1 MHWVYPYQTLRAPN
15 VLGTKTALQM
25 ATTTKLKPI
34 NFVSSTSV
42 LDTEH
47 YSAKLISGA
56 HVYESDDLQGSK
68 TGLNSGYGQTKW
80 VAEQLMM
87 RAKSRGVPATILR
100 PGYIVGDSSRGVTN
114 TDDFIWRLIK
124 GCIQLGQ
131 APRISNIVNMCSVD
145 YVADCTVEVVV
156 SPKSIN
162 LGVFHTWN
170 PHQ

>member
-1 MHWVYPYQTLRAPN
+1 M
-15 VLGTKTALQM
+15 LGTKTALVM
-25 ATTTKLKPI
+25 ATTLKLKPI

-42 LDTEH
+42 LDTNH
-47 YSAKLISGA
+47 YTAKLVVGA
-56 HVYESDDLQGSK
+56 SVYESDNLLGSK

-80 VAEQLMM
+80 VAEQLVM

-100 PGYIVGDSSRGVTN
+100 PGYIVGDSARGVTN

-131 APRISNIVNMCSVD
+131 APRISNVVNMCSVD
-145 YVADCTVEVVV
+145 YVADCTVEITT
-156 SPKSIN
+156 SPKSVS